1 MKYTIQ
7 AIARP
12 FAVCAAALVA
22 VGGGDP
28 PVAEDPIVPDE
39 VMIRVAKPH
48 ALDAF
53 VAALGAEFP
62 PAVVLDSID
71 GRDTHL
77 VSYALGPGRTAL
89 DVEALLESLVL
100 DGTILWGELNYEG
113 QTGEGRTDSLW
124 VSQVDIGQ
132 ESYGGQ
138 YAFDLLG
145 VGAAHRRSTGLGV
158 VVAVLDVGV
167 DAKHPLLAGAMLPG
181 GASLIGGGS
190 PYADAGNGL
199 DDDGDGLV
207 DEMVGHGSF
216 VAGLVRLVAP
226 DAGILPVTVLND
238 DGIGTSWSIAKGM
251 YHAIDAGADVINM
264 SLGSTYH
271 AKAVEEAAAEAL
283 AKGIVV
289 VGAAG
294 NLDVEDPR
302 EFPACDGSAFGVAA
316 TDRFDLKA
324 PFSNFNDRLDLSA
337 PGHSELVGGAF
348 DPAASV
354 ISTVPGGGFGVWKG
368 TSFSTAFVSGAAAL
382 IRAQHPEW
390 PSVETPAAQIVPTI
404 IGRLAT
410 TAVPLDASNPD
421 YARMLGAGRIDCG
434 AAVLLGPP
442 QPVPGD
448 LNGDGAV
455 GSEDLAI
462 LLGAWGPCA
471 GCAADLDGD
480 GAVGASDLAILL
492 GLWS

>member
-1 MKYTIQ
+1 MKHTTH
-7 AIARP
+7 AIALLL
-12 FAVCAAALVA
+12 ATAALGA
-22 VGGGDP
+22 GDP
-28 PVAEDPIVPDE
+28 PAVEDPIVPDE
-39 VMIRVAKPH
+39 VMVRVARPA

-53 VAALGAEFP
+53 VAALDPAFP
-62 PAVVLDSID
+62 TARVLDSIKD
-71 GRDTHL
+71 RDTHL
-77 VSYALGPGRTAL
+77 VSYALPPGGSAI
-89 DVEALLESLVL
+89 DVEALLDALAL

-124 VSQVDIGQ
+124 VSQVDIGH
-132 ESYGGQ
+132 ESYAGQ

-145 VGAAHRRSTGLGV
+145 IGAAHRRSTGLGV

-167 DAKHPLLAGAMLPG
+167 DAKHPMLAGSIVPG
-181 GASLIGGGS
+181 GASFIGGRS
-190 PYADAGNGL
+190 PYADVGNGI
-199 DDDGDGLV
+199 DDDGDGLL
-207 DEMVGHGSF
+207 DEMVGHGTF

-226 DAGILPVTVLND
+226 DAGILPITVLND

-251 YHAIDAGADVINM
+251 YHAIDAGADVVNM
-264 SLGSTYH
+264 SLGSTCH
-271 AKAVEEAAAEAL
+271 AKAVEEASAEAL

-289 VGAAG
+289 VCAAG

-302 EFPACDGSAFGVAA
+302 EFPACDSSAFGVAA

-324 PFSNFNDRLDLSA
+324 PFSNFNHKLDLAA
-337 PGHSELVGGAF
+337 PGHSEPVGEAF

-390 PSVETPAAQIVPTI
+390 RSAQTPTAQIAPPI
-404 IGRLAT
+404 IGRLASS
-410 TAVPLDASNPD
+410 AVPLDAWNPG

-442 QPVPGD
+442 QPLPGD
-448 LNGDGAV
+448 LDGDGAV
-455 GSEDLAI
+455 GSADLAV
-462 LLGAWGPCA
+462 LLGAWGGCLR
-471 GCAADLDGD
+471 CAADLDGD
-480 GAVGASDLAILL
+480 GAVGAADLAIIL